1 MIFFTADQHF
11 YHENII
17 KYCNRPF
24 KNVEEM
30 NEELIKRWNKTIR
43 LVDHVYVIGDFV
55 FGGAEK
61 QVERLVNI
69 VKQLK
74 GNIFLVKGSHDKLTS
89 FNPSLLGKDAQRFH
103 LFEDKIVTVA
113 FESQEVVLCHYAMR
127 VWPKSHFNSWH
138 LFGHSHG
145 RLEPWGKSFDIGV
158 DCWDYRPL
166 SFSEVK
172 AIMKTRPDNFNLVKK
187 EQIL

>member
-74 GNIFLVKGSHDKLTS
+74 
-89 FNPSLLGKDAQRFH
+89 
-103 LFEDKIVTVA
+103 
-113 FESQEVVLCHYAMR
+113 VLNC
-127 VWPKSHFNSWH
+127 
-138 LFGHSHG
+138 L
-145 RLEPWGKSFDIGV
+145 
-158 DCWDYRPL
+158 
-166 SFSEVK
+166 
-172 AIMKTRPDNFNLVKK
+172 
-187 EQIL
+187 